1 MTIVN
6 TYGKAII
13 STEIEEISKTIESSL
28 KEKIK
33 EKALEIAFE
42 YLQKNAKS
50 DPVTLARASFYIALK
65 EYKCVTEKNVNQL
78 INNNGKRNRWWL
90 YIIPL
95 VEKGLLVEN
104 RWRRSPIM
112 EEKTK

>member
-6 TYGKAII
+6 TYSRAVI
-13 STEIEEISKTIESSL
+13 SEEIEGISKTIDNRL
-28 KEKIK
+28 KEEIK
-33 EKALEIAFE
+33 VKALEIAFE
-42 YLQKNAKS
+42 YLKNNANS

-65 EYKCVTEKNVNQL
+65 EYKCAAEKNVNQL

-95 VEKGLLVEN
+95 VERALVEN
-104 RWRRSPIM
+104 RWRRLP
-112 EEKTK
+112 